1 MRSEVT
7 AACAL
12 AAVLLASG
20 FVFAAP
26 SGGSGGGSYDAP
38 QRQLTPE
45 ERAKAAY
52 NQGVRAL
59 KQAGKYEKAAGE
71 ATNEGKKAK
80 ALERARAQHEK
91 AREYFAA
98 TVRELP
104 QMHEAWNYLG
114 YTSRKLGEYNDALT
128 AYDEALRLSPAF
140 AEAIEYRGE
149 AYLGLDRIEDAKG
162 EYMKLFRDARP
173 LADQLMAAMQEWV
186 VERRSNPGAVATA
199 DIDAFAQWLEERTNV
214 ARQTASL
221 AIDAPPPRWN

>member
-1 MRSEVT
+1 MRSGVMT
-7 AACAL
+7 AGAL
-12 AAVLLASG
+12 VAVLLASECA
-20 FVFAAP
+20 FAAP
-26 SGGSGGGSYDAP
+26 SGGSNSGSYDVP

-45 ERAKAAY
+45 DRAKAAY
-52 NQGVRAL
+52 NQGVRAV

-71 ATNEGKKAK
+71 ATNDAKKAK
-80 ALERARAQHEK
+80 ALERARGQHEK

-98 TVRELP
+98 AVRELP

-114 YTSRKLGEYNDALT
+114 YTSRKLGAYNDALT

-149 AYLGLDRIEDAKG
+149 AYLALDRIEDAKG

-173 LADQLMAAMQEWV
+173 LADQLMAAMQKWIV
-186 VERRSNPGAVATA
+186 DRRSSPGALTSA
-199 DIDAFAQWLEERTNV
+199 DIDVFAQWLEERANV

-221 AIDAPPPRWN
+221 AIDAAPPRWN